1 MKKFISEFKEFAM
14 RGNVVDMAVG
24 VMIGAAFKSIVDSL
38 IHDIISPFI
47 GVFLSD
53 SLALLSVN
61 VGTITI
67 VYGAFITAVLNFF
80 IMALILFMVIKLMNK
95 VRKQPEVVEVA
106 AGPSDEVKLLTEIR
120 DALKK

>member
-1 MKKFISEFKEFAM
+1 MKKFMSEFKEFAM

-38 IHDIISPFI
+38 IQDIISPFI

-53 SLALLSVN
+53 SLAALSVT

-67 VYGAFITAVLNFF
+67 VYGAFISAVLNFL
-80 IMALILFMVIKLMNK
+80 IMALILFIVIKLMNK
-95 VRKQPEVVEVA
+95 VRKQPEVVEVVA
-106 AGPSDEVKLLTEIR
+106 EPSDEVKLLTEIR